1 MVGNIAFGINF
12 RLFLLFNFIA
22 FIDFCL
28 IFFNQFQDEEK
39 HRVVYDKECKKLK
52 DFTKKGAESSKIEVV
67 SISVGRLL
75 LRINVSVT
83 SIDAISRRIDK
94 LRDEKLLPQ
103 LSELIQG
110 YVIITFLDHFNV
122 EFSIIDQGLDLA

>member
-1 MVGNIAFGINF
+1 M
-12 RLFLLFNFIA
+12 FLSTSTY
-22 FIDFCL
+22 

-52 DFTKKGAESSKIEVV
+52 DLTKKGAESSKIEVV

-83 SIDAISRRIDK
+83 SIDAISRTIDK

-110 YVIITFLDHFNV
+110 HVIITFLDHFNV
-122 EFSIIDQGLDLA
+122 GFSIIDQGLDLV

>member
-1 MVGNIAFGINF
+1 M
-12 RLFLLFNFIA
+12 
-22 FIDFCL
+22 
-28 IFFNQFQDEEK
+28 FFNQFQDEEK

-52 DFTKKGAESSKIEVV
+52 YLTKKGAEFSKIEVV

-83 SIDAISRRIDK
+83 SIDAISKRIDK